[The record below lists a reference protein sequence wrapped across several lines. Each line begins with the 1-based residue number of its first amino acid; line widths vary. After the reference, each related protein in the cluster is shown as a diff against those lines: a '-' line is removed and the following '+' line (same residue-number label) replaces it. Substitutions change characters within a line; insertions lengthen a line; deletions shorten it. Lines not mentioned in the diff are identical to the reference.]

1 MTPVAGPA
9 RRRAPGTAASPA
21 RPRAGDRGGAT
32 GPPARAG
39 RRVLVTGAAGFVGSH
54 LAARLVETGD
64 AVHGVVRPG
73 TAGRSLPG
81 VEPHQVDLTDADA
94 VQRLV
99 HDVRPQWVFHL
110 AGRVTGDRR
119 FAAAGPLVLD
129 NLAQTV
135 HVLTAVARE
144 GCERLVVAGSMEEPG
159 RGEPATAAPGSPYAA
174 AKWAA
179 SGVARLYHA
188 LYGAPVV
195 IARLSMVYGP
205 GQRDTTKLIPFVITS
220 LLRGESPPLSSG
232 RRAVDWIHVH
242 DVVRGLEA
250 AAVALGVEGQTV
262 ELGSGRLVTIREVV
276 DWLFAMVGAAGA
288 PRWGALADRPLERP
302 VAADVEGS
310 RRLIGWSPE
319 VDLEGGLAGT
329 VDWYRR
335 VPGGGVIPAPPDSP
349 GPA

>member
-1 MTPVAGPA
+1 VTS
-9 RRRAPGTAASPA
+9 R
-21 RPRAGDRGGAT
+21 RPRAA
-32 GPPARAG
+32 

-54 LAARLVETGD
+54 LTTRLVEAGD
-64 AVHGVVRPG
+64 VVHGVVRPG
-73 TAGRSLPG
+73 TAGGSWPG
-81 VEPHQVDLTDADA
+81 AEAHAVDLADAAA

-99 HDVRPQWVFHL
+99 HDVRPEWVFHL

-119 FAAAGPLVLD
+119 LDAAGSLVLD
-129 NLAQTV
+129 NLAPAV
-135 HVLTAVARE
+135 HVATAVARE
-144 GCERLVVAGSMEEPG
+144 GCARLVVAGSMEEPG
-159 RGEPATAAPGSPYAA
+159 RGEPATAAPGSPYAL
-174 AKWAA
+174 AKWAG

-188 LYGAPVV
+188 LYGVPVV

-205 GQRDTTKLIPFVITS
+205 GQKDTTKLIPLVITS

-232 RRAVDWIHVH
+232 RRAVDWIHVD

-250 AAVALGVEGQTV
+250 AAVAPGVEGQTV

-276 DWLFAMVGAAGA
+276 DRLFAIVGTAGA
-288 PRWGALADRPLERP
+288 PRWGALADRALERP

-319 VDLEGGLAGT
+319 VELEGGLAGT

-335 VPGGGVIPAPPDSP
+335 VPGGGVIPAPSDSP
-349 GPA
+349 GRA